1 MIKSIV
7 KTLYSTFNFCILLT
21 KIITKFII
29 FRDPMSKSFLIIS
42 TDEAFIEEKISD
54 LLDKLNISQ
63 NSVDFLIIDQNS
75 EESSIGIDVTRK
87 LKKWLSVKPFNSEN
101 KLVVIKN
108 ANLLTI
114 QAQNSILKQLEE
126 PNPNHYIA
134 LVLENRQMLLPT
146 VLSRCE
152 LIADL
157 KHRQSYNN
165 KNIIQ
170 LNRAEQFS
178 LIEEILKIK
187 DHILLNKNIK
197 DLLRDSLIYLEQELI
212 KDPYN
217 KTIRDNIALVEQTTI
232 MITANTSKRLA
243 LENLLINM
251 KR

>member
-1 MIKSIV
+1 
-7 KTLYSTFNFCILLT
+7 
-21 KIITKFII
+21 
-29 FRDPMSKSFLIIS
+29 MSKSFLIVS
-42 TDEAFIEEKISD
+42 TDEAFIEKNISD
-54 LLDKLNISQ
+54 LLNKLNISK
-63 NSVDFLIIDQNS
+63 NSVDFLIIDQDS
-75 EESSIGIDVTRK
+75 EGLSIGIDITRR
-87 LKKWLSVKPFNSEN
+87 LKKWLSIRPFNSEN
-101 KLVVIKN
+101 KLAVIKN
-108 ANLLTI
+108 ANLLTV

-152 LIADL
+152 LIVDL
-157 KHRQSYNN
+157 KHRQFYNN

-170 LNRAEQFS
+170 LNSTEQFRS
-178 LIEEILKIK
+178 IEEILKTK

-197 DLLRDSLIYLEQELI
+197 DLLKGLSIHLERELM